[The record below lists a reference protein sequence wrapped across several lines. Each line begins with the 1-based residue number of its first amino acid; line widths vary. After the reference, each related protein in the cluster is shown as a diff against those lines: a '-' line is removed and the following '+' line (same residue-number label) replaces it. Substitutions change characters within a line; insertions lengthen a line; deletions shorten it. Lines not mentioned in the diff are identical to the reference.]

1 LKCGLCG
8 SNVVPISGRG
18 GVGWAKYG
26 CPLHQNR
33 GICSNALV
41 VRRDSIEREII
52 EGLQREVLRDFVVAC
67 ALDGCLAVRVLRPS
81 ALPFRMVCGSL
92 DGMTIKIDKAGRI
105 VLPKPVRERFHLRE
119 GSELEL
125 EERSDGLTLRL
136 VEQRSSMVQEKGIWV
151 HLGKVPRGFDWDSVV
166 EAIRDERIKDA
177 SGI

>member
-1 LKCGLCG
+1 MVVSGEGSGPNLCL
-8 SNVVPISGRG
+8 SELPSPRI
-18 GVGWAKYG
+18 
-26 CPLHQNR
+26 
-33 GICSNALV
+33 
-41 VRRDSIEREII
+41 
-52 EGLQREVLRDFVVAC
+52 
-67 ALDGCLAVRVLRPS
+67 LRPS
-81 ALPFRMVCGSL
+81 ALPSRMVRGTL

-125 EERSDGLTLRL
+125 EERSDGLTLRP

-151 HLGKVPRGFDWDSVV
+151 HLGKVPRGFDWGSVV